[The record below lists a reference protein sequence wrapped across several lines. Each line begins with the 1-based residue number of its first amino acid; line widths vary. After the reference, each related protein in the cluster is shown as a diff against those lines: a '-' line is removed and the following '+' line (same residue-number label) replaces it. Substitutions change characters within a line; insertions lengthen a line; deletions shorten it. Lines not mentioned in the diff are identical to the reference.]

1 MLLETANER
10 AVDSSILIIS
20 LVQSATT
27 YLRNSLSEVLDIPVY
42 RRLTGGT
49 WNTEEIL
56 YPIALEDIRSNPV
69 VAYTHAHPNSQNFIM
84 LNAALD
90 RAILNIRDP
99 RQVLVSIVHFI
110 DAHVIPKPVYF
121 AAHRFPTSYEQQS
134 FEWKLAYHLEN
145 TYPQFIAWIQ
155 GWLDAMA
162 GDELATDLLLIQH
175 QELKENRVDYFNRI
189 YDFFGI
195 DSNRIAMP
203 DDNPKPGENYY
214 RKADRE
220 EWRRMLSSS
229 QINQVNGLMPS
240 EFWERFR
247 WNP

>member
-110 DAHVIPKPVYF
+110 DAHVIPKPVILLHIGF
-121 AAHRFPTSYEQQS
+121 QPLMSNNR
-134 FEWKLAYHLEN
+134 LN
-145 TYPQFIAWIQ
+145 
-155 GWLDAMA
+155 GNWLIISRI
-162 GDELATDLLLIQH
+162 LIR
-175 QELKENRVDYFNRI
+175 N
-189 YDFFGI
+189 
-195 DSNRIAMP
+195 S
-203 DDNPKPGENYY
+203 
-214 RKADRE
+214 
-220 EWRRMLSSS
+220 
-229 QINQVNGLMPS
+229 
-240 EFWERFR
+240 
-247 WNP
+247 